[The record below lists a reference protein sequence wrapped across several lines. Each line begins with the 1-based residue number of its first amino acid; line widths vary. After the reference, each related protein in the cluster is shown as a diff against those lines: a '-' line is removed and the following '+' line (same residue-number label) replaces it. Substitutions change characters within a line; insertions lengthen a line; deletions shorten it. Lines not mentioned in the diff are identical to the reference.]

1 MRLNGA
7 MLEGPELITF
17 CEMRKRSYLAPP
29 PRSTTPPVEKEKVAS
44 SSVVSL
50 TGPSSS
56 SSNTW
61 STWSE
66 RPDADKA
73 YSPTSTAN
81 PPSATH
87 DPWAVDTQD
96 AETEILPD
104 GGESSIS
111 VSNVYLFHSRPNTL
125 DDVKRIFIDTLK
137 ISRIVEGIAQ
147 LPPW

>member
-7 MLEGPELITF
+7 MLEGPELAAF

-29 PRSTTPPVEKEKVAS
+29 PRSTTPPVEKENVAP

-56 SSNTW
+56 PSYAC

-66 RPDADKA
+66 SSDADKA
-73 YSPTSTAN
+73 YNPTSTAN
-81 PPSATH
+81 PTSSTH

-96 AETEILPD
+96 AEAENLPD
-104 GGESSIS
+104 GGEFSIS
-111 VSNVYLFHSRPNTL
+111 AIKCLL
-125 DDVKRIFIDTLK
+125 
-137 ISRIVEGIAQ
+137 ISI
-147 LPPW
+147 